1 MIFFKKAH
9 RRDVALQRLRIL
21 DVAMQRLY
29 LGLFGFLMLLGIGRE
44 TAVLAAPQLQ
54 NVDVVSAEGHLIL
67 RNQVTLAF
75 QMGGAVDVVF
85 VAAGDVV
92 QAGDP
97 LIQLDAAAA
106 ELGVQQAQA
115 RLATAQAGLLAAE
128 NEKELAETAVNT
140 ALAQQTVAQANLALV
155 QAGPQAEQIG
165 AAESRLAAAE
175 AAVTQAI
182 GNRDATLATTN
193 ASNILAAEASI
204 SAAQAEVQ
212 QLEQAYDAILN
223 GCVDTPQ
230 GEVCPLYGPI
240 EEMTRQQ
247 LTAARLNQ
255 EAAQA
260 ALNALQNGATAA
272 QRQAANA
279 AVGVA
284 QANVAIAQAQL
295 DLLLTGATPE
305 QIRLAEVGVQQA
317 QVAVQQAEVGIELGK
332 AAVAQA
338 SAAVAQAEAGV
349 AAAELVLQR
358 MLLRAPFD
366 GTIIS
371 LALNE
376 GELVAPGLPV
386 ATLAQTDQWQVETA
400 DLTELDVALV
410 QEGAEVSVRV
420 DAAPDVELVGTVTAV
435 ALLPSVARGDVVYV
449 VTIDLLET
457 AALPLRWGMTA
468 FVDIDIK

>member
-1 MIFFKKAH
+1 MKK
-9 RRDVALQRLRIL
+9 RQLIL
-21 DVAMQRLY
+21 W
-29 LGLFGFLMLLGIGRE
+29 GLVGWILFVSIMARVE
-44 TAVLAAPQLQ
+44 TAVFAAPKLQ
-54 NVDVVSAEGHLIL
+54 NVDIVSAEGQLL
-67 RNQVTLAF
+67 PRNQVALAF
-75 QMGGAVDVVF
+75 QMGGAVDAVF
-85 VAAGDVV
+85 VDEGDVV

-97 LIQLDAAAA
+97 LIQLDAAVA
-106 ELGVQQAQA
+106 ELGVQQAEA
-115 RLATAQAGLLAAE
+115 RLATAQAGLTAAE
-128 NEKELAETAVNT
+128 NEQGLAETAVNT
-140 ALAQQTVAQANLALV
+140 AAAQVAVAQANLALV
-155 QAGPQAEQIG
+155 QAGSPAEQVV

-182 GNRDATLATTN
+182 GNRDAALAN
-193 ASNILAAEASI
+193 ADASTILAAEAAI
-204 SAAQAEVQ
+204 SVAQAEVQ

-230 GEVCPLYGPI
+230 GEVCPLYGPV

-247 LTAARLNQ
+247 LTAAQLNQ

-260 ALNALQNGATAA
+260 ALDALQNGATAA

-295 DLLLTGATPE
+295 DLLLAGATPE
-305 QIRLAEVGVQQA
+305 QIALAEVGVQQA
-317 QVAVQQAEVGIELGK
+317 QVVVQQAEVGIERGE

-338 SAAVAQAEAGV
+338 RAAVAQAEAGV
-349 AAAELVLQR
+349 AAAELTLER
-358 MLLRAPFD
+358 TLLRASFD

-371 LALNE
+371 LGLNE
-376 GELVAPGLPV
+376 GELVAPSMSV
-386 ATLAQTDQWQVETA
+386 VTLAQLDRWQIETA

-410 QEGAEVSVRV
+410 QQGADVSVRL
-420 DAAPDVELVGTVTAV
+420 DAAPDVELAGTVTAV
-435 ALLPSVARGDVVYV
+435 ALVPSVARGDVVYM
-449 VTIDLLET
+449 VTIELLET

>member
-9 RRDVALQRLRIL
+9 RRDVALQH
-21 DVAMQRLY
+21 LY
-29 LGLFGFLMLLGIGRE
+29 LGLFGFLLLLGTGRE
-44 TAVLAAPQLQ
+44 TAVLAAPQQQ
-54 NVDVVSAEGHLIL
+54 NNIDIVSAEGQLVP

-75 QMGGAVDVVF
+75 QMGGAVDAVF
-85 VAAGDVV
+85 VVAGDVV
-92 QAGDP
+92 QVGDP

-115 RLATAQAGLLAAE
+115 RLATARAGLLAAE
-128 NEKELAETAVNT
+128 NEQALAATAVNT

-155 QAGPQAEQIG
+155 QAGPQAAQVS

-182 GNRDATLATTN
+182 GNRDAILAN
-193 ASNILAAEASI
+193 ADASNILAAEAAI

-212 QLEQAYDAILN
+212 QLGQVYEDILN
-223 GCVDTPQ
+223 SCVDTPQ
-230 GEVCPLYGPI
+230 GEVCPLYGPV

-247 LTAARLNQ
+247 LTAAQLNQ

-260 ALNALQNGATAA
+260 TLEALQNGATAA

-279 AVGVA
+279 TVGVA
-284 QANVAIAQAQL
+284 QANVAISQAQL
-295 DLLLTGATPE
+295 DLLLAGATPE

-338 SAAVAQAEAGV
+338 GAAIAQAEAGV
-349 AAAELVLQR
+349 AAAELALQR

-386 ATLAQTDQWQVETA
+386 ATLAQVDRWQVETA

-410 QEGAEVSVRV
+410 QEGAAVSVRV
-420 DAAPDVELVGTVTAV
+420 DAAPDVELMGMVTAV
-435 ALLPSVARGDVVYV
+435 ALVPSVARGDVVYR

-457 AALPLRWGMTA
+457 AVLPLRWGMTA
-468 FVDIDIK
+468 FVDIGIN